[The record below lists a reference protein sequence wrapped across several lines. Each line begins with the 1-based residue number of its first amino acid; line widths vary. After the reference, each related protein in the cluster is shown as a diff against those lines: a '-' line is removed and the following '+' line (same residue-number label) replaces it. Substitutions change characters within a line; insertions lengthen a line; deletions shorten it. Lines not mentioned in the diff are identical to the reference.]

1 MEKNS
6 MKSYKILSSYI
17 SYCSLVVQA
26 ESEDEARE
34 IAYQAEGGDFKSETL
49 GDWNIDDVFEL
60 EEVKA

>member
-1 MEKNS
+1 

-49 GDWNIDDVFEL
+49 GDCNIDDVFEL